1 LQIRPLKI
9 SPPPKA
15 ALDWGLDV
23 NAEIIRKYAKPA
35 PRYTSYPTA
44 PNFSSNIGPDHYAAW
59 LAALPPGARVSLYLH
74 IPFCRQLC
82 WYCACNTKAIQ
93 RYEPVE
99 RYLMM
104 LEAEIGSVS
113 GLLPPGAAVTQIHW
127 GGGSPSI
134 LTPAQIER
142 LAAKLRQ
149 KFRIG
154 AAAEFAV
161 EADPRDLTEETVRA
175 FASAGVTRVSIGVQD
190 FDPAVHCALN
200 RIQSEKMTRNAIY
213 WFRVHGVTSVNIDL
227 VYGLPRQSPE
237 SLRRTIDKVLLL
249 GPDRI
254 AIFGYAHVPGRAR
267 HQKMINAAE
276 LPGPVDR
283 FIRSKEL
290 AGIVTGAG
298 YRQIGIDHF
307 ALPHDSLTAGTVRRN
322 FQGYTI
328 DDSAALLGLGAS
340 AIGHLPQ
347 GYVQNSAA
355 AGDYARRIKENTF
368 ATVRGFA
375 LSLEDRMRACI
386 IQRLMCDF
394 SFSRAALEREFG
406 PASAPLGKEAD
417 QLVSADRDGLVE
429 KISDGFRCTDLGR
442 AFVRTLCT
450 RFDSYWQED
459 DRHSLAI

>member
-1 LQIRPLKI
+1 V
-9 SPPPKA
+9 
-15 ALDWGLDV
+15 ALGWGLNV
-23 NAEIIRKYAKPA
+23 NLGLIRKYAKPA

-44 PNFSSNIGPDHYAAW
+44 PNFSSDIGPDHYTAW
-59 LAALPPGARVSLYLH
+59 LAALHPDTRLSLYLH

-93 RYEPVE
+93 HYEPVE
-99 RYLMM
+99 RYLMT

-142 LAAKLRQ
+142 LSAKLRQ

-175 FASAGVTRVSIGVQD
+175 FSSAGVTRVSIGVQD
-190 FDPAVHCALN
+190 FDPAVQCAIN
-200 RIQSEKMTRNAIY
+200 RVQSEEMTRNAVD
-213 WFRVHGVTSVNIDL
+213 WFRAHGVTSVNIDL
-227 VYGLPRQSPE
+227 VYGLPRQSLE
-237 SLRRTIDKVLLL
+237 SLRRTIDKVLRL

-276 LPGPVDR
+276 IPGPIDR
-283 FIRSKEL
+283 FIRSQEL
-290 AGIVTGAG
+290 ATIVTGAG

-307 ALPHDSLTAGTVRRN
+307 ALPHDSLSVGMVRRN

-328 DDSAALLGLGAS
+328 DDSTVLLGLGAS
-340 AIGHLPQ
+340 AIGHLLQ
-347 GYVQNSAA
+347 GYVQNTAA

-375 LSLEDRMRACI
+375 LSLEDRMRARVI
-386 IQRLMCDF
+386 ERLMCDF
-394 SFSRAALEREFG
+394 SFSRVALAHEFG
-406 PASAPLGKEAD
+406 PASALLGNEAD
-417 QLVSADRDGLVE
+417 QLAIADRDGLVE
-429 KISDGFRCTDLGR
+429 KTSDGFRCTDLGR
-442 AFVRTLCT
+442 TFVRTLCT
-450 RFDSYWQED
+450 RFDSYWQGD